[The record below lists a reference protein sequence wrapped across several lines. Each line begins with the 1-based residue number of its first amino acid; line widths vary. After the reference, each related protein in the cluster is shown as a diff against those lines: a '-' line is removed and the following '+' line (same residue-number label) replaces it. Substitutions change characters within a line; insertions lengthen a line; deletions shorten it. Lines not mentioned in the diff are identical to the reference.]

1 MAFLKTW
8 IIRLPVHTLM
18 YDQRMLIEVA
28 FSFRLVSSNIVFEC
42 LPLEKWR
49 YAKHHA

>member
-18 YDQRMLIEVA
+18 YDQRVLIESGIYI
-28 FSFRLVSSNIVFEC
+28 SFRLVSSNIVFEC

-49 YAKHHA
+49 YA